1 VESNNRAITFQISL
15 GGFNWLCSTVYA
27 RPNLAASYKLW
38 EYLMRF
44 KASISIPWLMIGD
57 FNEVAFIL
65 EIRGVYFNK
74 QRAHTFFNFTQTC
87 AIHDI
92 EAEGNK
98 YT

>member
-1 VESNNRAITFQISL
+1 MGGIWVLAKKQRNLTLSLVESNNRAITFQISL

-74 QRAHTFFNFTQTC
+74 QRAHTF
-87 AIHDI
+87 
-92 EAEGNK
+92 
-98 YT
+98 